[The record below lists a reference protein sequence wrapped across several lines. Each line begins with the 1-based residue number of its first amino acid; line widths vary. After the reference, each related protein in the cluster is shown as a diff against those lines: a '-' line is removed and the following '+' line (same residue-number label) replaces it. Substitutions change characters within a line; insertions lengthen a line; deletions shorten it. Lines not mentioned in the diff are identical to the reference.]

1 MAQKT
6 NFNVNPYFDDF
17 DSTKNFYKVLF
28 NPARP
33 VQSRE
38 LNTIQSI
45 LQNQIE
51 SFGSHIFKE
60 GSMVIPGGISYDS
73 EYCAVKL
80 NSTSFG
86 IDISQYIEKYVGQII
101 RGEVSGISAIIKEVV
116 FPNSSGVEDI
126 TLYVKYLE
134 SNNDFN
140 QAFFLDGESLLST
153 EAISYGINN
162 TVISDGTAFA
172 SLVSENA
179 TAVGSS
185 VSIDNGVY
193 FVRGTFVNVNKHT
206 LILDY
211 YNNIS
216 SYRVGLR
223 VSENIITTKDDES
236 LFDNAKGFTNFA
248 SPGAD
253 RFKIDLS
260 LTKKPLTNINDT
272 DFIELLRV
280 ENGFLKK
287 IENKTDYNLIKD
299 YIAQRT
305 YDESGNYTV
314 TPFTISA
321 NNSLNNLLGNN
332 GIYFNGDLTTGGN
345 TPSDDLMCVS
355 VSPGKA
361 YVKGYDVEKTSTTV
375 LDVEKPRDTQ
385 TVTGALVP
393 FKMGNILRI
402 NNIYG
407 APTNKSTVYFYSR
420 RRDGATSSPNG
431 IQLGS
436 ARVYLCKLTDAA
448 YEGAKTK
455 WDLHLYDIQF
465 YTHLTLNNS
474 LTVTQLP
481 ATSIITGNSSGATGY
496 VVSAGTSG
504 NLVILRQ
511 VSGTFL
517 PNENITINGTTI
529 ISRTIL
535 NVKNYNSSDIKSVYS
550 SGSPAFLADSVLD
563 SFVPSG
569 FSGQDQITIG
579 SNGTVRTTNKPF
591 SGISTDTIVKYSRS
605 GFSTETYNIV
615 SSVSSDGTT
624 FTLSGISSVTN
635 VNDGSLTSSNAQVR
649 FLIGNSVLR
658 DQSSGYL
665 YSVLPNTNISSIDLN
680 NSQLTFS
687 AQSTSSNTISGESL
701 TLSTSD
707 FSLPG
712 NSGSIKFDT
721 FDAEKY
727 SIHYS
732 DGTTETLT
740 DDQVTFNPEYT
751 QITFKGITNGKTT
764 SIINGTFVKIGIQ
777 SKTKVHKKSTVL
789 NIELSKYEQSGSNS
803 NSSVNDGLTF
813 NRYYGLRV
821 QDEEI
826 CLRYPDAIRVLS
838 VYESLDSSLP
848 TFDKLNFSSL
858 YGISNNS
865 IIGENVVGKTS
876 KALARIV
883 KKDPLYPNSVEIVYL
898 NNNKFQVDEEVTFE
912 ESNIVAPISSLSFG
926 KFKNITNIFK
936 LDKGQKNQ
944 YYDYSKLIRNNNEPE
959 PSRKLTIVLDHYDV
973 SPTDSGDLFSVLSY
987 NNENYGKDIP
997 NIGFLNI
1004 RSSDTLDF
1012 RPRVSYFNGSSSSPF
1027 DFSSRNFGDTPKIIF
1042 TPNESSLV
1050 NYNFYLGRIDKVY
1063 LDSYGS
1069 FVIER
1074 GISSVS
1080 PKEPYKSGDLLEIAS
1095 ISLPP
1100 YLYDTNDIKITLVDN
1115 RRYTM
1120 RDIGKIED
1128 RVENLEIVTSLSL
1141 LELDTQTLQIQDAD
1155 GINRFKTGF
1164 FADSFKNDNFIDFG
1178 NSLSEI
1184 SDDNE
1189 LTPLISKNSLKN
1201 QIIAASNPTD
1211 FELDLSQNFELL
1223 DNRVKKTGQVITLDY
1238 ESVGWIEQPLATRVE
1253 NVNPFHVIQY
1263 VGDVRLNPFRDTWI
1277 RTVELPDRVIAHNNS
1292 LNLES
1297 RVNTERITLN
1307 NVNNTTGT
1315 GSGGLGVGQVRD
1327 TWTELSLSDGA
1338 VSQETFNSS
1347 DSSTSTSTE
1356 RSFIESQFDI
1366 FMRSRNTE
1374 FSVSNLRSFTQYY
1387 SFLDGISSIDFTP
1400 KLVEVTRDVELQNPG
1415 TDGSFIVGENV
1426 VGFNNGIPII
1436 TFRLAQPN
1444 HKFGSFNNPSS
1455 TYDSNPYSKSEILP
1469 TAYSE
1474 SSSVLN
1480 IDTFSLSEEA
1490 QGLYSGYLIRRAV
1503 LIGETSGAS
1512 AYVKDLRLITDNYG
1526 DLIGTFFI
1534 RDPNALP
1541 PPIIRV
1547 PTGNKTFKLSS
1558 SQANENGLLNGT
1570 DISSAETNYLSEGTV
1585 QTYQNIIRV
1594 HTINSSLTTT
1604 NNIRTRTLNAVR
1616 NENIS
1621 SINLPEPPAPVI
1633 NEITQVTQNVT
1644 NVTNVTRN
1652 VTNVTRNVTNVTR
1665 NVNRVIQQQTHA
1677 DPLAQ
1682 TFLVGSSRGLNSF
1695 NDDVNG
1701 AFLTAV
1707 DLFFAKKDPG
1717 NAPVTVQVR
1726 TVEFGTPTL
1735 TIIGD
1740 PVTLRPND
1748 IQTSTDGSVA
1758 TKVTF
1763 PYPIFLPPGLEYA
1776 IVILAPQS
1784 DQYELWVA
1792 RMGETTKNTLN
1803 LPDVESV
1810 RYTKQ
1815 FAIGSLFK
1823 SQNGSIWSD
1832 DQYEDLKFKLYKAR
1846 FIELNGIAYFQNPT
1860 LSKSNGYVRNLINNP
1875 IKTLPR
1881 KLKVGITTVYNS
1893 TIVDTILNI
1902 GRKVGESVNSNIYG
1916 SIVGTGCSVSNIA
1929 ISTGGR
1935 NYPVGIS
1942 TVETFNVTGN
1952 GSGLKLVVTAGSNG
1966 TLTSAT
1972 INQFGSGY
1980 SVGDVVGIVTSTV
1993 TGTTN
1998 LSKGQNALIT
2008 ITGNNSAID
2017 TLYLTDIQ
2025 GNHFG
2030 SGSILQYF
2038 NNSGT
2043 RISMGTTQI
2052 TSSDS
2057 YGSYSDGKYFKV
2069 DHFNHGMYGT
2079 NNIVELSGVFPDT
2092 PGVILSSQLLRTDSI
2107 LNIASA
2113 DTSYFQNFEGS
2124 AVSAANPGYLIIN
2137 NEIIKYISVQSS
2149 SLEGLE
2155 RGIDGT
2161 IAISHPENSIIRKY
2175 ELNGVSL
2182 RRINRSHNIVDSNI
2196 ELDSYYLEIDRS
2208 GLIGSDNFGIDRS
2221 TDGTYAK
2228 LSFNSE
2234 KSVGG
2239 VTAYASENIIYDT
2252 VIPFYNIIIPGATT
2266 EVTSQM
2272 RSITGT
2278 SSGGNETSFT
2288 DLGYQNVQINQKN
2301 KLNELR
2307 MVSSKINSDEYL
2319 DALPRNKSLIT
2330 ALTLS
2335 SDNYNL
2341 SPMIF
2346 LDDTFTEFHSARLNN
2361 PISDYISD
2369 GRVNSLIDDPHAA
2382 IYVSRTVRLSQPSN
2396 SLRVLLSAYK
2406 HSSTDFRVLYSL
2418 IKPESNESLTTFNLF
2433 PGYNNLTTDNNLDGY
2448 FDIVDESKNSG
2459 LSDTIVPSSLENQF
2473 LEYQYTAANV
2483 GPFVGFTIKIVM
2495 SGTRQDKYPR
2505 FKDLRAIAL
2514 A

>member
-6 NFNVNPYFDDF
+6 NLNVNPYFDDF

-28 NPARP
+28 NPAKP

-60 GSMVIPGGISYDS
+60 GSMVIPGGVSYDS

-86 IDISQYIEKYVGQII
+86 VDISLYIEKYVGQII
-101 RGEVSGISAIIKEVV
+101 RGEVSGISAIVKEVV
-116 FPNSSGVEDI
+116 FPNSSGVENI
-126 TLYVKYLE
+126 TIYVKYLD
-134 SNNDFN
+134 SDNSFN
-140 QAFFLDGESLLST
+140 QSVFSDGESLLST
-153 EAISYGINN
+153 QPVSYGINN
-162 TVISDGTAFA
+162 VLISDGTPFA
-172 SLVSENA
+172 SLISDNA
-179 TAVGSS
+179 TVLGSS
-185 VSIDNGVY
+185 VSIDNGIY
-193 FVRGTFVNVNKHT
+193 FVRGTFVNVNKQT

-223 VSENIITTKDDES
+223 VSENIITTKEDES
-236 LFDNAKGFTNFA
+236 LFDNAKGFTNFVA
-248 SPGAD
+248 PGAD
-253 RFKIDLS
+253 RLKINLS
-260 LTKKPLTNINDT
+260 LTKKSLSDINDT

-280 ENGFLKK
+280 ENGFLKR

-299 YIAQRT
+299 YLAQRT

-314 TPFTISA
+314 TPFNISI

-332 GIYFNGDLTTGGN
+332 GIYFDGNTTTGGN
-345 TPSDDLMCVS
+345 TPSDDLMCVTI
-355 VSPGKA
+355 SPGKA
-361 YVKGYDVEKTSTTV
+361 YVKGYDVEKTSTTI
-375 LDVEKPRDTQ
+375 LDIEKPRDTQ

-407 APTNKSTVYFYSR
+407 APVNRSTVYFYSR
-420 RRDGATSSPNG
+420 RRNGATSTPG
-431 IQLGS
+431 GVELGS
-436 ARVYLCKLTDAA
+436 ARIYLCKLTDAA
-448 YEGAKTK
+448 YEGARTK
-455 WDLHLYDIQF
+455 WDLYLYDIQF

-474 LTVTQLP
+474 LTATELP
-481 ATSIITGNSSGATGY
+481 AGSIITGNSSGATGY
-496 VVSAGTSG
+496 VVSAGTSN
-504 NLVILRQ
+504 NLAVVRQ
-511 VSGTFL
+511 TSGTFL
-517 PNENITINGTTI
+517 VNENISINGITLQ
-529 ISRTIL
+529 SRSIL
-535 NVKNYNSSDIKSVYS
+535 GVRSYKSSDIKSVYS
-550 SGSPAFLADSVLD
+550 SGSPAFLADSVLE
-563 SFVPSG
+563 SFIPVG

-579 SNGTVRTTNKPF
+579 SDGVVRTANKPF
-591 SGISTDTIVKYSRS
+591 SGISTDTIVKYSRV
-605 GFSTETYNIV
+605 GFSTETYNSVTNV
-615 SSVSSDGTT
+615 SADGTT
-624 FTLSGISSVTN
+624 FTLSSVSSVSN
-635 VNDGSLTSSNAQVR
+635 VNNGDITDSNLQSR
-649 FLIGNSVLR
+649 FIVGNSVIR
-658 DQSSGYL
+658 DQNSGYL
-665 YSVLPNTNISSIDLN
+665 YSVLPNTNISSIDLS

-687 AQSTSSNTISGESL
+687 AQSVSSNTISGGSL
-701 TLSTSD
+701 TLSTGD
-707 FSLPG
+707 FTLPG

-727 SIHYS
+727 SIHYD
-732 DGTTETLT
+732 DGTIESLT

-751 QITFKGITNGKTT
+751 QITFNGITNGKTT
-764 SIINGTFVKIGIQ
+764 YIVNGTFVKTGIQ
-777 SKTKVHKKSTVL
+777 SKTKVHKKSTLV
-789 NIELSKYEQSGSNS
+789 NVELSKYEQSGSNS
-803 NSSVNDGLTF
+803 GSSINDGLTF

-821 QDEEI
+821 QDNEI
-826 CLRYPDAIRVLS
+826 CLRYPDVIRVLA

-848 TFDKLNFSSL
+848 TFDRLNFSSL
-858 YGISNNS
+858 YGVYNNS
-865 IIGENVVGKTS
+865 IVGENITGKTS
-876 KALARIV
+876 NSIARIV

-898 NNNKFQVDEEVTFE
+898 NGNKFQVGEEVSFE
-912 ESNIVAPISSLSFG
+912 QSNITSPIESVSFG
-926 KFKNITNIFK
+926 RYKNITNIFK

-944 YYDYSKLIRNNNEPE
+944 YYDYSKIIRNSNEQE
-959 PSRKLTIVLDHYDV
+959 PTKKLTIVIDHYDV
-973 SPTDSGDLFSVLSY
+973 SSTDSGDLFSILSY
-987 NNENYGKDIP
+987 NDENYGKDIP

-1012 RPRVSYFNGSSSSPF
+1012 RPRVSYFSGSSSSPF
-1027 DFSSRNFGDTPKIIF
+1027 DFSSRNFGNGPKVIF

-1069 FVIER
+1069 FVVEK
-1074 GISSVS
+1074 GISSTN

-1100 YLYDTNDIKITLVDN
+1100 YLYDTSDAKVSLVDN

-1128 RVENLEIVTSLSL
+1128 RVENLEVVTSLSL

-1164 FADSFKNDNFIDFG
+1164 FADSFRNDNFIDLG
-1178 NSLSEI
+1178 NSLAEI
-1184 SDDNE
+1184 SDNNE

-1201 QIIAASNPTD
+1201 QIIPLANSAD
-1211 FELDLSQNFELL
+1211 YELDLSQNFELL

-1238 ESVGWIEQPLATRVE
+1238 ESVDWIEQPLATRVE

-1277 RTVELPDRVIAHNNS
+1277 RTVELPDRVITHNNS

-1297 RVNTERITLN
+1297 KVNTERITLN
-1307 NVNNTTGT
+1307 NVDNTTGT

-1327 TWTELSLSDGA
+1327 TWTELSLSDGT
-1338 VSQETFNSS
+1338 VSQETFTSS
-1347 DSSTSTSTE
+1347 DSGTSRSTE
-1356 RSFIESQFDI
+1356 RSFIESEFDT

-1374 FSVSNLRSFTQYY
+1374 FSVSNLRAFTQYY
-1387 SFLDGISSIDFTP
+1387 SFLDGISTIDFTP
-1400 KLVEVTRDVELQNPG
+1400 KLIEVTSDVQLQNPG
-1415 TDGSFIVGENV
+1415 TDGSFTVGENI
-1426 VGFNNGIPII
+1426 VGFDNGVPII

-1444 HKFGSFNNPSS
+1444 HKSGPFNNPSK
-1455 TYDSNPYSKSEILP
+1455 TYDVNPYSKSEILP

-1474 SSSVLN
+1474 SSTVLN

-1490 QGLYSGYLIRRAV
+1490 QGLYSGYLVRRAI
-1503 LIGETSGAS
+1503 LIGETSGAA

-1534 RDPNALP
+1534 RDPNTLP
-1541 PPIIRV
+1541 PPVIRV

-1558 SQANENGLLNGT
+1558 SQINENGLLNGT
-1570 DISSAETNYLSEGTV
+1570 DISSAETSYLSEGTV
-1585 QTYQNIIRV
+1585 QTYQNIIRI
-1594 HTINSSLTTT
+1594 HTINASLTTT

-1621 SINLPEPPAPVI
+1621 TINLPEPVV
-1633 NEITQVTQNVT
+1633 NVTQNITQNITQNVT
-1644 NVTNVTRN
+1644 QNITQNITNVTR
-1652 VTNVTRNVTNVTR
+1652 
-1665 NVNRVIQQQTHA
+1665 ILQQQRHA

-1695 NDDVNG
+1695 NDDING
-1701 AFLTAV
+1701 AFLTSV

-1717 NAPVTVQVR
+1717 NATVTVQIR

-1792 RMGETTKNTLN
+1792 RMGETTVNTLN

-1823 SQNGSIWSD
+1823 SQNGSIWTD
-1832 DQYEDLKFKLYKAR
+1832 DQYEDLKFKLYKAK
-1846 FIELNGIAYFQNPT
+1846 FNSLNGIAYFQNPT

-1875 IKTLPR
+1875 ITTLPR
-1881 KLKVGITTVYNS
+1881 KLKVGITTVYDS
-1893 TIVDTILNI
+1893 TQVDTILTV
-1902 GRKVGESVNSNIYG
+1902 GRKVGETSKTFIYG
-1916 SIVGTGCSVSNIA
+1916 NIVGTGCSVSSVA

-1935 NYPVGIS
+1935 NYSVGIS

-1952 GSGLKLVVTAGSNG
+1952 GSGLKLEVTAGSNG
-1966 TLTSAT
+1966 TITSTT
-1972 INQFGSGY
+1972 INQPGNGY
-1980 SVGDVVGIVTSTV
+1980 SIGDVVGIVTSNI
-1993 TGTTN
+1993 TGSSN

-2008 ITGNNSAID
+2008 ITGNNDAID
-2017 TLYLTDIQ
+2017 TLYLSGVQ
-2025 GNHFG
+2025 GNTFTNG
-2030 SGSILQYF
+2030 SAELVYYNDSNTRVTLGSTIIQ
-2038 NNSGT
+2038 
-2043 RISMGTTQI
+2043 
-2052 TSSDS
+2052 SSET
-2057 YGSYSDGKYFKV
+2057 YGSYSEGNYMKV
-2069 DHFNHGMYGT
+2069 NHFNHGMYAA
-2079 NNIVELSGVFPDT
+2079 NNIVELSGITPDT
-2092 PGVILSSQLLRTDSI
+2092 PGVILSSQLLRTDST
-2107 LNIASA
+2107 LNIPSVDA
-2113 DTSYFQNFEGS
+2113 TYFQTFEGS
-2124 AVSAANPGYLIIN
+2124 AVSASNPGYLIIN
-2137 NEIIKYISVQSS
+2137 NEIIKYTTVQSS

-2155 RGIDGT
+2155 RGIDNT
-2161 IAISHPENSIIRKY
+2161 IAINHPENSIIRKY
-2175 ELNGVSL
+2175 ELSGVSL
-2182 RRINRSHNIVDSNI
+2182 RRINKTHNIVDSGI
-2196 ELDSYYLEIDRS
+2196 ELDSYYLEIDKD
-2208 GLIGSDNFGIDRS
+2208 GLDGSNNFGYDRS
-2221 TDGTYAK
+2221 SDADPYPM

-2234 KSVGG
+2234 KNVGG
-2239 VTAYASENIIYDT
+2239 STAYASENIIYDT
-2252 VIPFYNIIIPGATT
+2252 TIPFYNTIIPGATT
-2266 EVTSQM
+2266 EVTAQM
-2272 RSITGT
+2272 RTITGT
-2278 SSGGNETSFT
+2278 SANGNEISFT
-2288 DLGYQNVQINQKN
+2288 DLGYENVQINQAN
-2301 KLNELR
+2301 KLNSIR
-2307 MVSSKINSDEYL
+2307 MISSKVNSDEYL

-2341 SPMIF
+2341 SPMVF
-2346 LDDTFTEFHSARLNN
+2346 LDDTFIEFHNARLNN
-2361 PISDYISD
+2361 PVSNYVND
-2369 GRVNSLIDDPHAA
+2369 GRVNGLTDDPHAA
-2382 IYVSRTVRLSQPSN
+2382 IYVSRTIRLSQPSN

-2406 HSSTDFRVLYSL
+2406 HPSSDFRVLYSL
-2418 IKPESNESLTTFNLF
+2418 VRPESNESLPSFNLF
-2433 PGYNNLTTDNNLDGY
+2433 PGYNNLTIDNNLDGY
-2448 FDIVDESKNSG
+2448 FDVVDESKNSG
-2459 LSDTIVPSSLENQF
+2459 LSDTFVPSSLENQF

-2483 GPFVGFTIKIVM
+2483 GPFIGFTIKIVM

-2505 FKDLRAIAL
+2505 FRDLRAIAL

>member
-6 NFNVNPYFDDF
+6 NLNINPYFDDF

-28 NPARP
+28 NPAKP

-60 GSMVIPGGISYDS
+60 GSMVIPGGVSYDS

-80 NSTSFG
+80 NSSSFG
-86 IDISQYIEKYVGQII
+86 VDISLYIEKYIGQII
-101 RGEVSGISAIIKEVV
+101 RGEVSGISAAIKEVF
-116 FPNSSGVEDI
+116 FPNNSSVENI

-153 EAISYGINN
+153 EAVSYGINN
-162 TVISDGTAFA
+162 TVISDGTPFA
-172 SLVSENA
+172 SLLSENA
-179 TAVGSS
+179 TAIGSA

-193 FVRGTFVNVNKHT
+193 FVRGTFVNVNKDT

-236 LFDNAKGFTNFA
+236 LFDNAKGFTNFT

-260 LTKKPLTNINDT
+260 LTKKPLTDINDT

-314 TPFTISA
+314 TPFTISV

-332 GIYFNGDLTTGGN
+332 GIYFDGDLTTGQN

-361 YVKGYDVEKTSTTV
+361 YVKGYDVEKTNTTI
-375 LDVEKPRDTQ
+375 LDVQKPRDTQ

-407 APTNKSTVYFYSR
+407 APTNKSTVYFYSKR
-420 RRDGATSSPNG
+420 RNGATSSPNG
-431 IQLGS
+431 VELGS

-455 WDLHLYDIQF
+455 WDLYLYDIQF
-465 YTHLTLNNS
+465 YTHLSLNNS
-474 LTVTQLP
+474 LTATELP

-504 NLVILRQ
+504 NLAVVRQ
-511 VSGTFL
+511 TSGTFL
-517 PNENITINGTTI
+517 PNENITINGTTV

-535 NVKNYNSSDIKSVYS
+535 NVTNYNSSNIKSVYS

-563 SFVPSG
+563 SFVPIG

-579 SNGTVRTTNKPF
+579 SDGTVRTATKPF
-591 SGISTDTIVKYSRS
+591 SGITTDTIVKYSRS
-605 GFSTETYNIV
+605 GFSTETYNV
-615 SSVSSDGTT
+615 VNSVSSDGTT

-635 VNDGSLTSSNAQVR
+635 VNDGDLTNSNIQVR
-649 FLIGNSVLR
+649 FLVGNSILR

-687 AQSTSSNTISGESL
+687 AQSISSNVISGGSL
-701 TLSTSD
+701 TLTTGD

-727 SIHYS
+727 SIHYT

-740 DDQVTFNPEYT
+740 DDQVTFNAEFT

-764 SIINGTFVKIGIQ
+764 SIINGTFVKLGIQ
-777 SKTKVHKKSTVL
+777 SKTKVHKKSTLL
-789 NIELSKYEQSGSNS
+789 NVELSKYEQSGSNS

-813 NRYYGLRV
+813 NRFYGLRV

-826 CLRYPDAIRVLS
+826 CLRYPDAIRVLA

-883 KKDPLYPNSVEIVYL
+883 KKDSLYPNSVEIVYL
-898 NNNKFQVDEEVTFE
+898 NNNKFQVDEEVAFE
-912 ESNIVAPISSLSFG
+912 ESKIVAPISSLSFG
-926 KFKNITNIFK
+926 RFKNITNAFK
-936 LDKGQKNQ
+936 LDKGQKDQ
-944 YYDYSKLIRNNNEPE
+944 YYDYSKLIRNTNEPE
-959 PSRKLTIVLDHYDV
+959 PSRKLTVVLDHYDV
-973 SPTDSGDLFSVLSY
+973 SSTDSGDLYSILSY
-987 NNENYGKDIP
+987 NSENYNKDIP

-1004 RSSDTLDF
+1004 RASDTLDF
-1012 RPRVSYFNGSSSSPF
+1012 RPRVSYFSSSSSSPF

-1050 NYNFYLGRIDKVY
+1050 NYDFYLGRIDKVY
-1063 LDSYGS
+1063 FDSYGS
-1069 FVIER
+1069 IIVEK
-1074 GISSVS
+1074 GTSSVN
-1080 PKEPYKSGDLLEIAS
+1080 PKEPYKSGDLLEMAS

-1100 YLYDTNDIKITLVDN
+1100 YLYDTDDVKITLVEN
-1115 RRYTM
+1115 KRYTM

-1128 RVENLEIVTSLSL
+1128 RVENLEILTSLSL

-1164 FADSFKNDNFIDFG
+1164 FADSFKNDNFIDIG

-1184 SDDNE
+1184 SDNNE

-1211 FELDLSQNFELL
+1211 SELDLSQNFELF

-1238 ESVGWIEQPLATRVE
+1238 ESVDWIEQPLATRVE

-1277 RTVELPDRVIAHNNS
+1277 RTVELPDRVITHNNS

-1297 RVNTERITLN
+1297 AVNTERITLN
-1307 NVNNTTGT
+1307 NVNNTTGA

-1327 TWTELSLSDGA
+1327 TWTELSLSDGN

-1400 KLVEVTRDVELQNPG
+1400 KLIEVTRDVELQNPG
-1415 TDGSFIVGENV
+1415 TDGSFIIGENI
-1426 VGFNNGIPII
+1426 VGFDNGVPII

-1455 TYDSNPYSKSEILP
+1455 TYDVNPYSKSEILP

-1474 SSSVLN
+1474 SSTVLN
-1480 IDTFSLSEEA
+1480 IDTFSLAEEA
-1490 QGLYSGYLIRRAV
+1490 QGLYSGYLVRRAV
-1503 LIGETSGAS
+1503 LIGETSGAA

-1558 SQANENGLLNGT
+1558 NPANENGLSNGT
-1570 DISSAETNYLSEGTV
+1570 DISSAETNYLSEGTL

-1594 HTINSSLTTT
+1594 HTINASLNTT
-1604 NNIRTRTLNAVR
+1604 NNIRTRTLNSVR

-1621 SINLPEPPAPVI
+1621 SINLPEPPPPI
-1633 NEITQVTQNVT
+1633 QNFITNIDARVTNNIT
-1644 NVTNVTRN
+1644 NNVTNVTR
-1652 VTNVTRNVTNVTR
+1652 
-1665 NVNRVIQQQTHA
+1665 ILQQQKHD

-1735 TIIGD
+1735 TMIGD
-1740 PVTLRPND
+1740 PVVLRPSD

-1792 RMGETTKNTLN
+1792 RMGETTVNTTD
-1803 LPDVESV
+1803 LPNVESV
-1810 RYTKQ
+1810 RYTQQ

-1823 SQNGSIWSD
+1823 SQNGSIWSA
-1832 DQYEDLKFKLYKAR
+1832 DQYEDLKFKLYKAK
-1846 FIELNGIAYFQNPT
+1846 FTELNGIAYFQNPT

-1875 IKTLPR
+1875 ITTLPR
-1881 KLKVGITTVYNS
+1881 KLKVGITTAYSS
-1893 TIVDTILNI
+1893 TIVNTILTI
-1902 GRKVGESVNSNIYG
+1902 GRKVGESANTLVTG
-1916 SIVGTGCSVSNIA
+1916 TIVGTGCSVSSVA

-1935 NYPVGIS
+1935 NYTVGVS

-1966 TLTSAT
+1966 TVTST
-1972 INQFGSGY
+1972 SINEFGSGY

-1993 TGTTN
+1993 TGTAN

-2008 ITGNNSAID
+2008 ITGNNNAID
-2017 TLYLTDIQ
+2017 TLYLTDVQ

-2030 SGSILQYF
+2030 NGSTLQYF
-2038 NNSGT
+2038 DDSGT
-2043 RISMGTTQI
+2043 RTAIGTTQI
-2052 TSSDS
+2052 TSNSVT
-2057 YGSYSDGKYFKV
+2057 YGSYTDGKYFKV
-2069 DHFNHGMYGT
+2069 DHFNHGMYAT
-2079 NNIVELSGVFPDT
+2079 NNIVELTGVSPDT
-2092 PGVILSSQLLRTDSI
+2092 PSVVLSSQLLRTDSS
-2107 LNIASA
+2107 LNIASG
-2113 DTSYFQNFEGS
+2113 DTSFFQTFENIAASG
-2124 AVSAANPGYLIIN
+2124 ANPGYLIIN
-2137 NEIIKYISVQSS
+2137 NEIIKYTDATSGVIS
-2149 SLEGLE
+2149 GLE

-2161 IAISHPENSIIRKY
+2161 IAITHPQNSIIRKY

-2182 RRINRSHNIVDSNI
+2182 RRINRTHNVVDSNI
-2196 ELDSYYLEIDRS
+2196 ELDSYYLEIDRD
-2208 GLIGSDNFGIDRS
+2208 GLNGADNFALDRS
-2221 TDGTYAK
+2221 SDVTRPM
-2228 LSFNSE
+2228 LSFNSQ

-2239 VTAYASENIIYDT
+2239 AIAYASENIIYDT
-2252 VIPFYNIIIPGATT
+2252 VIPFYDIIIPGAKT
-2266 EVTSQM
+2266 EVRSQM

-2278 SSGGNETSFT
+2278 SSGGNEISFR
-2288 DLGYQNVQINQKN
+2288 DLGYQNVQINQSN
-2301 KLNELR
+2301 KLNEIR
-2307 MVSSKINSDEYL
+2307 MISSKVNSDEYL
-2319 DALPRNKSLIT
+2319 DALLRNKPLIT

-2346 LDDTFTEFHSARLNN
+2346 LDDTFTEFHNARLNN
-2361 PISDYISD
+2361 PISDYIND
-2369 GRVNSLIDDPHAA
+2369 GRVNGLVNDPHAA
-2382 IYVSRTVRLSQPSN
+2382 IYVSRTIRLSQPSN
-2396 SLRVLLSAYK
+2396 SLRVLLTAYK
-2406 HSSTDFRVLYSL
+2406 DSTADFRVLYSL
-2418 IKPESNESLTTFNLF
+2418 IKPESNESLPSFNLF

-2448 FDIVDESKNSG
+2448 FDIVDVSKNSG

-2473 LEYQYTAANV
+2473 LEYQYTAPNI
-2483 GPFVGFTIKIVM
+2483 GPFVGFIIKIVM

>member
-1 MAQKT
+1 
-6 NFNVNPYFDDF
+6 
-17 DSTKNFYKVLF
+17 
-28 NPARP
+28 
-33 VQSRE
+33 
-38 LNTIQSI
+38 
-45 LQNQIE
+45 
-51 SFGSHIFKE
+51 
-60 GSMVIPGGISYDS
+60 
-73 EYCAVKL
+73 
-80 NSTSFG
+80 
-86 IDISQYIEKYVGQII
+86 
-101 RGEVSGISAIIKEVV
+101 
-116 FPNSSGVEDI
+116 
-126 TLYVKYLE
+126 
-134 SNNDFN
+134 
-140 QAFFLDGESLLST
+140 
-153 EAISYGINN
+153 
-162 TVISDGTAFA
+162 
-172 SLVSENA
+172 
-179 TAVGSS
+179 
-185 VSIDNGVY
+185 
-193 FVRGTFVNVNKHT
+193 
-206 LILDY
+206 
-211 YNNIS
+211 
-216 SYRVGLR
+216 
-223 VSENIITTKDDES
+223 
-236 LFDNAKGFTNFA
+236 
-248 SPGAD
+248 
-253 RFKIDLS
+253 
-260 LTKKPLTNINDT
+260 
-272 DFIELLRV
+272 
-280 ENGFLKK
+280 
-287 IENKTDYNLIKD
+287 
-299 YIAQRT
+299 
-305 YDESGNYTV
+305 
-314 TPFTISA
+314 
-321 NNSLNNLLGNN
+321 
-332 GIYFNGDLTTGGN
+332 
-345 TPSDDLMCVS
+345 
-355 VSPGKA
+355 
-361 YVKGYDVEKTSTTV
+361 
-375 LDVEKPRDTQ
+375 
-385 TVTGALVP
+385 
-393 FKMGNILRI
+393 
-402 NNIYG
+402 
-407 APTNKSTVYFYSR
+407 
-420 RRDGATSSPNG
+420 
-431 IQLGS
+431 
-436 ARVYLCKLTDAA
+436 
-448 YEGAKTK
+448 
-455 WDLHLYDIQF
+455 
-465 YTHLTLNNS
+465 LTLNNS
-474 LTVTQLP
+474 LTATELP

-496 VVSAGTSG
+496 VVSAGSSG
-504 NLVILRQ
+504 NLVVVRQ
-511 VSGTFL
+511 TSGTFL
-517 PNENITINGTTI
+517 PNENITINGTTV

-535 NVKNYNSSDIKSVYS
+535 NVKTYNSSNIKSVYS

-563 SFVPSG
+563 SFVPIG

-579 SNGTVRTTNKPF
+579 SDGTVRTTNKPF
-591 SGISTDTIVKYSRS
+591 SGITTDTIVKYSRS
-605 GFSTETYNIV
+605 GFSTETYNV
-615 SSVSSDGTT
+615 VNSVSSDGTT

-635 VNDGSLTSSNAQVR
+635 VNDGGLTNSNIQVR
-649 FLIGNSVLR
+649 FLVGNSILR

-687 AQSTSSNTISGESL
+687 AQSISSNVISGGSL
-701 TLSTSD
+701 TLTTGD

-712 NSGSIKFDT
+712 NSGSIKFDA

-727 SIHYS
+727 SIHYT

-740 DDQVTFNPEYT
+740 DDQVTFNAEFT

-764 SIINGTFVKIGIQ
+764 SIINGTFVKLGIQ
-777 SKTKVHKKSTVL
+777 SKTKVHKKSTLL
-789 NIELSKYEQSGSNS
+789 NVELSKYEQSGSNS

-813 NRYYGLRV
+813 NRFYGLRI

-826 CLRYPDAIRVLS
+826 CLRYPDAIRVLA

-865 IIGENVVGKTS
+865 IIGENVVGKIS

-883 KKDPLYPNSVEIVYL
+883 KKDSLYPNSVEIVYL

-944 YYDYSKLIRNNNEPE
+944 YYDYSKLIRNTNEPE
-959 PSRKLTIVLDHYDV
+959 PSRKLTVVLDHYDV
-973 SPTDSGDLFSVLSY
+973 SPTDSGDLYSILSY
-987 NNENYGKDIP
+987 NSENYSKDIP

-1004 RSSDTLDF
+1004 RASDTLDF
-1012 RPRVSYFNGSSSSPF
+1012 RPRVSYFSGSSSSPF

-1042 TPNESSLV
+1042 TPNQSSLV

-1069 FVIER
+1069 FVLEK
-1074 GISSVS
+1074 GISSVN

-1164 FADSFKNDNFIDFG
+1164 FADSFKNDNFIDLG

-1184 SDDNE
+1184 SDNNE
-1189 LTPLISKNSLKN
+1189 LIPLISKNSLKN

-1211 FELDLSQNFELL
+1211 FELDLSTNFELL

-1238 ESVGWIEQPLATRVE
+1238 ESVDWIEQPLATRVE

-1277 RTVELPDRVIAHNNS
+1277 RTVELPDRVITHNNS
-1292 LNLES
+1292 LNLNS
-1297 RVNTERITLN
+1297 TVNTERLTLN

-1338 VSQETFNSS
+1338 TSEETFNSS
-1347 DSSTSTSTE
+1347 DSSTSNSTE

-1415 TDGSFIVGENV
+1415 TDGSFIIGENV
-1426 VGFNNGIPII
+1426 VGFDNGIPII

-1444 HKFGSFNNPSS
+1444 HKFGPFNNPSS
-1455 TYDSNPYSKSEILP
+1455 TYEANPYSKSEILP
-1469 TAYSE
+1469 TSYSE
-1474 SSSVLN
+1474 SSTVLN

-1490 QGLYSGYLIRRAV
+1490 QGLYSGYLIRRAL
-1503 LIGETSGAS
+1503 LIGETSGAA

-1594 HTINSSLTTT
+1594 HTINASLNTT

-1621 SINLPEPPAPVI
+1621 SINLPEPPPPVQ
-1633 NEITQVTQNVT
+1633 NFITNVTQNVT
-1644 NVTNVTRN
+1644 NVTNVTQN
-1652 VTNVTRNVTNVTR
+1652 VTNVTRNI
-1665 NVNRVIQQQTHA
+1665 NRIIQQQTHA

-1740 PVTLRPND
+1740 PVILRPND

-1792 RMGETTKNTLN
+1792 RMGETTVNTLN

-1832 DQYEDLKFKLYKAR
+1832 DQYEDLKFKLYKAK
-1846 FIELNGIAYFQNPT
+1846 FTELNGIAYFQNPT

-1875 IKTLPR
+1875 ITTLPR
-1881 KLKVGITTVYNS
+1881 KLKVGITTVYDS
-1893 TIVDTILNI
+1893 TIVSTILTN
-1902 GRKVGESVNSNIYG
+1902 GRKVGESANTNIFG
-1916 SIVGTGCSVSNIA
+1916 SIVGTGCSVSSVA

-1935 NYPVGIS
+1935 NYPVGVS

-1966 TLTSAT
+1966 TITST
-1972 INQFGSGY
+1972 SINQYGSGY
-1980 SVGDVVGIVTSTV
+1980 SIGDVVGIVTSTV
-1993 TGTTN
+1993 TGTAN

-2008 ITGNNSAID
+2008 ITGNNNAID
-2017 TLYLTDIQ
+2017 TLYLTDVQ
-2025 GNHFG
+2025 GNHFANG
-2030 SGSILQYF
+2030 STFQYF
-2038 NNSGT
+2038 NDSGT
-2043 RISMGTTQI
+2043 RTSIGTTQI
-2052 TSSDS
+2052 TSNSVT
-2057 YGSYSDGKYFKV
+2057 YGSYTDGKYFKI
-2069 DHFNHGMYGT
+2069 DHFNHGMYAT
-2079 NNIVELSGVFPDT
+2079 NNIVELTGVSPDT
-2092 PGVILSSQLLRTDSI
+2092 PGIILSSQLLRTDST
-2107 LNIASA
+2107 LNIASG
-2113 DTSYFQNFEGS
+2113 DTSYFQTFEGS
-2124 AVSAANPGYLIIN
+2124 TVSAANPGYLIIN
-2137 NEIIKYISVQSS
+2137 NEIIKYNDATSGVIS
-2149 SLEGLE
+2149 GLE
-2155 RGIDGT
+2155 RGIDNT
-2161 IAISHPENSIIRKY
+2161 IAITHPENSIVHKY

-2182 RRINRSHNIVDSNI
+2182 RRINRTHNIVDSNI
-2196 ELDSYYLEIDRS
+2196 ELDSYYLEIDRD
-2208 GLIGSDNFGIDRS
+2208 GLDGADNFALDRS
-2221 TDGTYAK
+2221 TDGTRPM

-2239 VTAYASENIIYDT
+2239 AFAYASENIVYDT

-2278 SSGGNETSFT
+2278 SSGGNEVSFK
-2288 DLGYQNVQINQKN
+2288 DLGYENVQINQSN
-2301 KLNELR
+2301 KLNEIR
-2307 MVSSKINSDEYL
+2307 MVSSKVNSDEYL

-2361 PISDYISD
+2361 PISNYVSD
-2369 GRVNSLIDDPHAA
+2369 GRVNSLTNDPHAA

-2406 HSSTDFRVLYSL
+2406 HSSADFRVLYSL
-2418 IKPESNESLTTFNLF
+2418 IKPESNESLTSFNLF
-2433 PGYNNLTTDNNLDGY
+2433 PGYDNLTTDNNLDGY
-2448 FDIVDESKNSG
+2448 LDIVDESKNSG
-2459 LSDTIVPSSLENQF
+2459 LSDSIVPSSLENQF

-2505 FKDLRAIAL
+2505 FKDLRSIAL

>member
-6 NFNVNPYFDDF
+6 NLNVNPYFDDF

-28 NPARP
+28 NPAKP

-60 GSMVIPGGISYDS
+60 GSMVIPGGVSYDS

-86 IDISQYIEKYVGQII
+86 IDISLYIEKYVGQII
-101 RGEVSGISAIIKEVV
+101 RGEVSGISAVIKEVV
-116 FPNSSGVEDI
+116 FPNSSGVETI

-134 SNNDFN
+134 SNNSFN
-140 QAFFLDGESLLST
+140 QSFFLDGESLLST

-162 TVISDGTAFA
+162 TVISDGTPFA
-172 SLVSENA
+172 SLISENA
-179 TAVGSS
+179 TATGSS

-216 SYRVGLR
+216 SYRIGLR
-223 VSENIITTKDDES
+223 VSETIITTKDDET

-260 LTKKPLTNINDT
+260 LTKKPLTDINDT

-314 TPFTISA
+314 TPFTISV

-332 GIYFNGDLTTGGN
+332 GIYFDGDLTTAGN

-361 YVKGYDVEKTSTTV
+361 YVKGYDVEKTNTTI

-407 APTNKSTVYFYSR
+407 APTNKSTVYFYSKR
-420 RRDGATSSPNG
+420 RNGATSSPNG
-431 IQLGS
+431 VELGS

-448 YEGAKTK
+448 YDGAKTK
-455 WDLHLYDIQF
+455 WDLYLYDIQF

-474 LTVTQLP
+474 LTATQLP
-481 ATSIITGNSSGATGY
+481 ATSIIKGNSSGATGY

-504 NLVILRQ
+504 NLAIIRQ
-511 VSGTFL
+511 TSGVFL
-517 PNENITINGTTI
+517 PNENITINGTTLT
-529 ISRTIL
+529 SRTIL
-535 NVKNYNSSDIKSVYS
+535 NVKSYTSSDIKSVYS

-563 SFVPSG
+563 SFIPSG

-579 SNGTVRTTNKPF
+579 SDGVVRTTNKPF
-591 SGISTDTIVKYSRS
+591 SGISTDTIVKYSRP
-605 GFSTETYNIV
+605 GFSTETYN
-615 SSVSSDGTT
+615 SVTSVASDGTT

-635 VNDGSLTSSNAQVR
+635 VNDGGVTSSSLQSR
-649 FLIGNSVLR
+649 FLVGNSVLR

-687 AQSTSSNTISGESL
+687 AQSTSSNVISGGSL
-701 TLSTSD
+701 TLSTGD
-707 FSLPG
+707 FNLPG

-732 DGTTETLT
+732 DGTTETIT
-740 DDQVTFNPEYT
+740 DDQVTFNAEYT
-751 QITFKGITNGKTT
+751 QITFNGITNGKTT
-764 SIINGTFVKIGIQ
+764 SIINGTFVKTGIQ
-777 SKTKVHKKSTVL
+777 SKTKVHKKSTIL
-789 NIELSKYEQSGSNS
+789 NVELSKYEQSGSNA

-826 CLRYPDAIRVLS
+826 CLRYPDVIRVLA

-858 YGISNNS
+858 YGISSNS
-865 IIGENVVGKTS
+865 IVGENIVGKTS

-883 KKDPLYPNSVEIVYL
+883 KKDSLYPNSVEIVYL

-912 ESNIVAPISSLSFG
+912 DSNIVAPISSLSFG
-926 KFKNITNIFK
+926 RFKNITNIFK

-959 PSRKLTIVLDHYDV
+959 PSRKITIVLDHYDV
-973 SPTDSGDLFSVLSY
+973 SPTDSGDLYSILSY
-987 NNENYGKDIP
+987 NRENYSKDIP

-1004 RSSDTLDF
+1004 RASDTLDF
-1012 RPRVSYFNGSSSSPF
+1012 RPRVSYFSSSSSSPF
-1027 DFSSRNFGDTPKIIF
+1027 DFSSRNFGNTPKIIF
-1042 TPNESSLV
+1042 TPNESSLI
-1050 NYNFYLGRIDKVY
+1050 NYDFYIGRIDKVY

-1069 FVIER
+1069 IIVEK
-1074 GISSVS
+1074 GISSIN

-1100 YLYDTNDIKITLVDN
+1100 YLYDTSDVKITLVDN

-1155 GINRFKTGF
+1155 GLNRFKTGF
-1164 FADSFKNDNFIDFG
+1164 FADSFKNDNFIDLG

-1184 SDDNE
+1184 SDNNE

-1238 ESVGWIEQPLATRVE
+1238 ESVDWIEQPLATRVE

-1277 RTVELPDRVIAHNNS
+1277 RTVELPDRVITHNNS

-1327 TWTELSLSDGA
+1327 TWTELSLSDGT

-1347 DSSTSTSTE
+1347 DTSTSTSTE

-1387 SFLDGISSIDFTP
+1387 SFLDGISSIDFIP
-1400 KLVEVTRDVELQNPG
+1400 KLIEVTRDIELQNPG
-1415 TDGSFIVGENV
+1415 TDGSFIVGENII
-1426 VGFNNGIPII
+1426 GFDNGVPII

-1444 HKFGSFNNPSS
+1444 HKFGAFNNPST
-1455 TYDSNPYSKSEILP
+1455 TYDVNPYSKSEILP

-1474 SSSVLN
+1474 SSTVLN

-1490 QGLYSGYLIRRAV
+1490 QGLYSGYLVRRAV
-1503 LIGETSGAS
+1503 LIGETSGAA

-1558 SQANENGLLNGT
+1558 SPLNENGLLNGT

-1594 HTINSSLTTT
+1594 HTINASLTTT
-1604 NNIRTRTLNAVR
+1604 NNVRTRTLNAVR

-1621 SINLPEPPAPVI
+1621 TINLPAPPPPVI
-1633 NEITQVTQNVT
+1633 NVTQNITQNVTQNVT
-1644 NVTNVTRN
+1644 QNITNI
-1652 VTNVTRNVTNVTR
+1652 
-1665 NVNRVIQQQTHA
+1665 NRIIQQQRHA

-1707 DLFFAKKDPG
+1707 DLFFAKKDQG
-1717 NAPVTVQVR
+1717 NAPVTVQIR

-1740 PVTLRPND
+1740 PVILRPSD

-1792 RMGETTKNTLN
+1792 RMGEKTRNTLN

-1823 SQNGSIWSD
+1823 SQNGSIWTD
-1832 DQYEDLKFKLYKAR
+1832 DQYEDLKFKLYKAK
-1846 FIELNGIAYFQNPT
+1846 FTELNGIAYFQNPT

-1875 IKTLPR
+1875 ITTLPR

-1893 TIVDTILNI
+1893 TIVDTILTI
-1902 GRKVGESVNSNIYG
+1902 GRKVGETSKNYVYG
-1916 SIVGTGCSVSNIA
+1916 NIVGTGCSVSSVA

-1935 NYPVGIS
+1935 NYTVGIS
-1942 TVETFNVTGN
+1942 TVDTFNVTGN
-1952 GSGLKLVVTAGSNG
+1952 GSGLKLNVTAGSNG
-1966 TLTSAT
+1966 TIQSVSV
-1972 INQFGSGY
+1972 NQFGSGY
-1980 SVGDVVGIVTSTV
+1980 SIGDVVGIVTSTI
-1993 TGTTN
+1993 TGTAN

-2008 ITGNNSAID
+2008 ITGNNNAID
-2017 TLYLTDIQ
+2017 TLYLSDFQ
-2025 GNHFG
+2025 GNTFTNG
-2030 SGSILQYF
+2030 SAELVYY

-2043 RISMGTTQI
+2043 RVTLGSTIIQ
-2052 TSSDS
+2052 SSET

-2069 DHFNHGMYGT
+2069 DHFNHGMYAT
-2079 NNIVELSGVFPDT
+2079 NNIVELSGVTPDT
-2092 PGVILSSQLLRTDSI
+2092 PGVTLSSQLLRTDSI
-2107 LNIASA
+2107 LNIPSA
-2113 DTSYFQNFEGS
+2113 DSSYFQTFEGS
-2124 AVSAANPGYLIIN
+2124 TVSPTNPGYLIIN
-2137 NEIIKYISVQSS
+2137 NEIIKYTSTQSS

-2161 IAISHPENSIIRKY
+2161 IAITHPENSIIRKY

-2182 RRINRSHNIVDSNI
+2182 RRINRTHNIVDSNI
-2196 ELDSYYLEIDRS
+2196 ELDSYYLEIDRG
-2208 GLIGSDNFGIDRS
+2208 GLDGGDNFAYDRS
-2221 TDGTYAK
+2221 VDASPYPM

-2239 VTAYASENIIYDT
+2239 AFAYASENIVYDT

-2266 EVTSQM
+2266 EVTSQI

-2278 SSGGNETSFT
+2278 SSGGNEISFR
-2288 DLGYQNVQINQKN
+2288 DLGYENVQINQQN

-2307 MVSSKINSDEYL
+2307 MVASKVNSDEYL
-2319 DALPRNKSLIT
+2319 DALPRNKSLVT

-2346 LDDTFTEFHSARLNN
+2346 LDDTFTEFHNARLNN
-2361 PISDYISD
+2361 PMSNYVTD
-2369 GRVNSLIDDPHAA
+2369 GRVNSLLNDPHAA

-2406 HSSTDFRVLYSL
+2406 HPSADFRVLYSL
-2418 IKPESNESLTTFNLF
+2418 IKPESNESLPSFNLF
-2433 PGYNNLTTDNNLDGY
+2433 PGYDNLTTDNNLDGY
-2448 FDIVDESKNSG
+2448 FDVIDESNNSG